1 MASRPRGSE
10 VVLDY
15 VVEHTSPGAL
25 RHTALDALASRLEV
39 VGGSIKHFVD
49 PPAVEAML
57 RGFGFQKIVD
67 QVPEE
72 RSSSGRHLVSAVT

>member
-1 MASRPRGSE
+1 M
-10 VVLDY
+10 VLDY

-39 VGGSIKHFVD
+39 VGSIKHFVD